1 MKCPHCGVADNSVVD
16 SRVTRDG
23 HAIRRRRQCG
33 RCGRRFTTYERVEE
47 TAPLVVKKDG
57 SREAFSRA
65 KILEGLRRACEKRAV
80 TAEQLE
86 RLVGDL
92 ERDLIE
98 FGEREVES
106 SVIGERV
113 LARLRELDEVAYVRF
128 ASVYRSFGDVEQFL
142 RELNALLKDRSGPV
156 GAAESGHGAS

>member
-23 HAIRRRRQCG
+23 HAIRRRRQCN
-33 RCGRRFTTYERVEE
+33 RCERRFTTYERVEG

-65 KILEGLRRACEKRAV
+65 KILEGLRRACEKRTV
-80 TAEQLE
+80 TLEQLE
-86 RLVGDL
+86 RLVDDL

-106 SVIGERV
+106 SVIGEHV
-113 LARLRELDEVAYVRF
+113 LARLRDLDEVAYVRF
-128 ASVYRSFGDVEQFL
+128 ASVYRSFGDVEQFM
-142 RELNALLKDRSGPV
+142 RELSAILRDREGPQGAV
-156 GAAESGHGAS
+156 GGGNGVS